1 MIGIVILNYITWN
14 ETFNCLKS
22 ISELN
27 LKEPYITY
35 LVDNGSSEKMTK
47 ELHSLLEKEKVVF
60 ISAEK
65 NKGYAGGNNLGI
77 RKALEDGCDAI
88 LISNNDI
95 IFEEK
100 TIETLYAYLKK
111 NCEVGIVGP
120 KVVLTDGKMQQTN
133 LGCKMTLK
141 GKYLYILRKTPFRK
155 MSQNFFEKFRIS
167 EDELKTHRKVFG
179 VSGCCFMIRRA
190 AIEKIGLLDEGTF
203 LYEEENILGCQMEQI
218 GYDVYLLPEVIVVH
232 KHGQTS
238 KHMRAASFT
247 YFVESEIYYC
257 RKYLE
262 GAIIEILPLYLIRL
276 GQYLKRCVQ
285 EKEYRDNM
293 LNFISKTNRKMWVK

>member
-1 MIGIVILNYITWN
+1 
-14 ETFNCLKS
+14 
-22 ISELN
+22 
-27 LKEPYITY
+27 
-35 LVDNGSSEKMTK
+35 
-47 ELHSLLEKEKVVF
+47 
-60 ISAEK
+60 
-65 NKGYAGGNNLGI
+65 
-77 RKALEDGCDAI
+77 
-88 LISNNDI
+88 
-95 IFEEK
+95 
-100 TIETLYAYLKK
+100 
-111 NCEVGIVGP
+111 
-120 KVVLTDGKMQQTN
+120 
-133 LGCKMTLK
+133 
-141 GKYLYILRKTPFRK
+141 
-155 MSQNFFEKFRIS
+155 
-167 EDELKTHRKVFG
+167 
-179 VSGCCFMIRRA
+179 MIRRE

-238 KHMRAASFT
+238 KYMRAASFT